1 MSKLKYWFYHV
12 LIAVDQ
18 LLNAVCGG
26 AADETFSS
34 RCYRGAVLAKK
45 PKKRWRV
52 IHKIVETLF
61 FWEKGSIAKLPINQ
75 NWNASNI
82 QRNFGQWITL
92 KPSNTGRYRA
102 ILEKPKVSV
111 CRRH

>member
-18 LLNAVCGG
+18 LLNAVFGG

-52 IHKIVETLF
+52 MHFVIEGIF
-61 FWEKGSIAKLPINQ
+61 FWEKGKHCKIAYQ
-75 NWNASNI
+75 SE
-82 QRNFGQWITL
+82 
-92 KPSNTGRYRA
+92 
-102 ILEKPKVSV
+102 LERKQYSAEFRVMADTKTV
-111 CRRH
+111 

>member
-18 LLNAVCGG
+18 LLNAVFGG

-61 FWEKGSIAKLPINQ
+61 FWEKGEHCETAYLSE
-75 NWNASNI
+75 I
-82 QRNFGQWITL
+82 QRRQYPPEFSKIG
-92 KPSNTGRYRA
+92 G
-102 ILEKPKVSV
+102 
-111 CRRH
+111 